1 MMATI
6 RPLDRVAHPRV
17 LVVGGGIAGIQAALE
32 VAAVGLPVTLVEA
45 GFSIGG
51 RMAQLDKTFP
61 TNDCAM
67 CILSPRMLEISRHPL
82 ITIQTSTQAIEVR
95 GRAGDFQ
102 VLLSRRP
109 RFVDVGKCTG
119 CGECVRVCPQ
129 SLPDPYNLGLSQT
142 KAIHV
147 PFPQAIPQAAYLTPE
162 ACRIFRGKSCE
173 ACIKVCPA
181 GAINLKD
188 AAVEWTESVGAI
200 ILALG
205 ATPAPADE
213 FPGYGHPDVVTSVQF
228 ERLLS
233 ATGPHGG
240 KLVRPSDHTE
250 PARLAF
256 IQCVGSRDPQA
267 GAAYCSTVCCMTSLK
282 EALVAREISARRVE
296 STIFYMDLRAQ
307 GKGYEGY
314 LEQARGHGVGL
325 VRSRVTAVAP
335 QPQGGVLVRFTD
347 AHGRPREEPFD
358 LAVLSVGL
366 RPGGALPALARRLGV
381 GLNEHGFIQTSPLL
395 QVTTA
400 RTGVLVCG
408 AAREP
413 MDIPE
418 SVTTASAAAAVA
430 SRLYD
435 HRQPHL
441 GPQDEAGF
449 QPGGGI
455 SSPDR
460 GLSLSLRHQYRQDHR
475 PGETIDGRGP
485 VARGRLTLQTTCFP
499 ARWIPPPGCGRPSRP
514 KGSTGWWWPPAVP
527 GPTKGSSGRSWPPPA

>member
-129 SLPDPYNLGLSQT
+129 SFPDPYNLGLSQT

-181 GAINLKD
+181 GAINLQETRRWNGPSPWGPSFWPW
-188 AAVEWTESVGAI
+188 VPPRRRPTS
-200 ILALG
+200 
-205 ATPAPADE
+205 

-233 ATGPHGG
+233 ATGPGGG
-240 KLVRPSDHTE
+240 KLLRPSDHTE

-267 GAAYCSTVCCMTSLK
+267 GAAYCSTVCCMASLK

-325 VRSRVTAVAP
+325 VRSRVTAVTP

-347 AHGRPREEPFD
+347 AHGRPREQPFD
-358 LAVLSVGL
+358 HGGL
-366 RPGGALPALARRLGV
+366 VRGAEARGRTAGV
-381 GLNEHGFIQTSPLL
+381 GP
-395 QVTTA
+395 A
-400 RTGVLVCG
+400 
-408 AAREP
+408 
-413 MDIPE
+413 
-418 SVTTASAAAAVA
+418 
-430 SRLYD
+430 
-435 HRQPHL
+435 
-441 GPQDEAGF
+441 
-449 QPGGGI
+449 PGGGA
-455 SSPDR
+455 
-460 GLSLSLRHQYRQDHR
+460 Q
-475 PGETIDGRGP
+475 
-485 VARGRLTLQTTCFP
+485 
-499 ARWIPPPGCGRPSRP
+499 
-514 KGSTGWWWPPAVP
+514 
-527 GPTKGSSGRSWPPPA
+527 